1 MEGWEQPECAVMQGI
16 DGDAARWESA
26 NFKGVEKTA
35 ICNENALHFS
45 PDEEGP
51 RLTATTSPVLSLNRT
66 FEISERFRAV
76 RRQSLELQKPLTP
89 EDMMVQS
96 CPEASPAKWHLAHTT
111 WFFESFVLREFLPGY
126 QVFHADFSWLFN
138 SYYESFSAI
147 PEKRLRS
154 SFSRPGLD
162 EVLRYRAHVDEA
174 MERLFEQ
181 EPEAEALRRIELG
194 ANHEEQ
200 HQELLLTDILNAF
213 FTNPLK
219 PRYRDQATPASKYRS
234 PGTPAGTK
242 GTREQEGGEQGS
254 ARRADALAQ
263 REGARELPAPLGFR
277 GFEGGLR
284 EAGHAG
290 DGFCFDNEM
299 PRHRVWLEPYA
310 LADRLVTCGEYAE
323 FIADGGY
330 RKAELWLSAG
340 WDAVKQHGWR
350 APLYWSEEGGERS
363 VFTLRGELPLKELA
377 ATPVSQVSFFE
388 ADAYARWAGL
398 RLPTEFE
405 WEAAAEGQ
413 SIEGNLM
420 DSGELMPV
428 PSTNLIQ
435 NQNGA
440 KHQNQD
446 GAKHY
451 GDCWVWTSSAYLG
464 YPGFIP
470 LNGTLGE
477 YNGKFMSGQ
486 MVLRGGSCVTPA
498 RHIRATYRNFF
509 APETRWQFSGIR
521 LAK

>member
-1 MEGWEQPECAVMQGI
+1 L
-16 DGDAARWESA
+16 
-26 NFKGVEKTA
+26 TA
-35 ICNENALHFS
+35 I
-45 PDEEGP
+45 
-51 RLTATTSPVLSLNRT
+51 TSPVLSPNR
-66 FEISERFRAV
+66 ISAAISAPGERFRAA
-76 RRQSLELQKPLTP
+76 RRQTMQLCEPLTP

-96 CPEASPAKWHLAHTT
+96 CAEASPAKWHLAHTT

-126 QVFHADFSWLFN
+126 RVFHADFAWLFN
-138 SYYESFSAI
+138 SYYESFSAF

-154 SFSRPGLD
+154 SFSRPALD
-162 EVLRYRAHVDEA
+162 EILRYREHVDAA

-181 EPEAEALRRIELG
+181 EPEPEALRRIELG

-200 HQELLLTDILNAF
+200 HLELLLTDILHAF
-213 FTNPLK
+213 YTNPLK
-219 PRYRDQATPASKYRS
+219 PKYRER
-234 PGTPAGTK
+234 GNK
-242 GTREQEGGEQGS
+242 GTREQEDREQEDREQGS

-263 REGARELPAPLGFR
+263 REGARELPAPLGFTE
-277 GFEGGLR
+277 FEGGLR

-310 LADRLVTCGEYAE
+310 LADRLVTCSEYAE
-323 FIADGGY
+323 FMADGGY
-330 RKAELWLSAG
+330 QKPEFWLSAG
-340 WDAVKQHGWR
+340 WDAVKQNGWR
-350 APLYWSEEGGERS
+350 APLYWNAAEGDPGEQDPRKMDWT
-363 VFTLRGELPLKELA
+363 VFTLRGELPLKELET
-377 ATPVSQVSFFE
+377 TPVSQVSFYE

-405 WEAAAEGQ
+405 WEAAAE
-413 SIEGNLM
+413 SHPVEGNLLS
-420 DSGELMPV
+420 SGSLMPI
-428 PSTNLIQ
+428 PATNLVQDENGTKYQ
-435 NQNGA
+435 NRA
-440 KHQNQD
+440 TTKY
-446 GAKHY
+446 Y

-464 YPGFIP
+464 YPGFHP
-470 LNGTLGE
+470 LDGTLGE